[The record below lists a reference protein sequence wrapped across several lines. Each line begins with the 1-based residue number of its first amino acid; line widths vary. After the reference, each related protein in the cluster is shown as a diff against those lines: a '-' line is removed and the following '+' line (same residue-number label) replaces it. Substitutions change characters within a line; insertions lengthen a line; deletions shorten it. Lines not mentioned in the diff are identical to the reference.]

1 MQQSASH
8 LAQLPNE
15 HLVQLAG
22 PEQPR
27 VVAESLT
34 AVDSVDQLRHC
45 EPGSLVIVPR
55 YWAQSLT
62 GFDLDT
68 MVRYASDRGV
78 AGFVFVGLGQISVTI
93 QRLAAESGIPVFGFL
108 GTGSIVD
115 LVRRLDGLMGQGH
128 AAVIERATSALT
140 IIRSL
145 GRQSDY
151 QQIIDRVSEH
161 FGSPIRL
168 TWFEQPTLGGEP
180 VIVASH
186 QCGWLEDPGGTDP
199 AIALV
204 LPALASAVG
213 QSYQRSLNHR
223 EETGEVLASLLTAP
237 RSVRDAIAQQARS
250 IGVNLDTQHLVACIT
265 REENIDPGHFS
276 PDELRKAQ
284 IVAMIVADSIQR
296 NSARD
301 WTVTRISGDL
311 DLVWSTQN
319 STGREVSAAIE
330 DLGMFLKALAA
341 DAPGHD
347 YFCGLGL
354 PAHGVDGLLASAAQA
369 RRAARYAREQR
380 INGRVVQP
388 DTSRLDG
395 LLADFLGSPL
405 AMHSIHSMLTPF
417 DKLSETARH
426 NSIITL
432 STYLDFQGSNRRA
445 AERLHL
451 HPNAVGYRIKK
462 TLSLLGT
469 DLSDPDERIAVH
481 LACRIWLLEQAS
493 ARQEPS

>member
-1 MQQSASH
+1 MQQSVNR
-8 LAQLPNE
+8 LTQLPNE

-27 VVAESLT
+27 VAAESLT

-55 YWAQSLT
+55 HWAQTLT
-62 GFDLDT
+62 GFELDT

-78 AGFVFVGLGQISVTI
+78 AGFVFVGLSQIPVTI
-93 QRLAAESGIPVFGFL
+93 RRLAAESGISVFGFL

-128 AAVIERATSALT
+128 AAVIERATAAFA

-145 GRQSDY
+145 SRQDDY

-161 FGSPIRL
+161 LGSPIRL
-168 TWFEQPTLGGEP
+168 TWFEQPTVGGEP
-180 VIVASH
+180 VIVANY
-186 QCGWLEDPGGTDP
+186 QCGWLENQGAGDP

-213 QSYQRSLNHR
+213 QSYQRSLNRR
-223 EETGEVLASLLTAP
+223 EETGEVLTSLLTAP

-250 IGVNLDTQHLVACIT
+250 IGVNLDTKHLVACIT
-265 REENIDPGHFS
+265 REENVDPNHFS
-276 PDELRKAQ
+276 PNESRKAQ
-284 IVAMIVADSIQR
+284 IVATIVADGIQR

-301 WTVTRISGDL
+301 WTVIRISGDL
-311 DLVWSTQN
+311 NLVWSTQN
-319 STGREVSAAIE
+319 STGLEVSVAIE
-330 DLGMFLKALAA
+330 DLEMFLKALAA
-341 DAPGHD
+341 DTSEHS

-354 PAHGVDGLLASAAQA
+354 PAHGVDGLLASATQA
-369 RRAARYAREQR
+369 RGAANYARKQR
-380 INGRVVQP
+380 INGRVVQS
-388 DTSRLDG
+388 DTSRLGG

-405 AMHSIHSMLTPF
+405 AMHSIHSMLAPF
-417 DKLSETARH
+417 NKLSETARH

-432 STYLDFQGSNRRA
+432 STYLDFQGSNQRA

-481 LACRIWLLEQAS
+481 LACRIWLLEQANV
-493 ARQEPS
+493 RQEPN